1 MQCEEVREQ
10 FADYVIRGAE
20 EPASLQIAQHLMT
33 CESCRTEAEDL
44 KILWTALG
52 AIPPGAEPGP
62 GARASFN
69 LMLEAY
75 KHGLERP
82 AARSWWQGM
91 NTWLGGWWPR
101 QPTYQVILALAL
113 LAVGVMV
120 GFLAHSSRSLYNIQ
134 PDPEIVELRDE
145 LLATRDELLAT
156 RQMVALSLMQQQ
168 SASERLKG
176 VNWSYQLRQPGG
188 EVLTALLSTLMHDPN
203 VNVRL
208 ATVEALR
215 QFGDQTVVR
224 QGILEAFTHQESP
237 MVQVALIDLVVDLH
251 EKESIATLRQLT
263 QDSKIDVSVRDRA
276 QKGLAEM
283 E

>member
-1 MQCEEVREQ
+1 MHCEEVREQ

-20 EPASLQIAQHLMT
+20 DPASLQIAQHLMT
-33 CESCRTEAEDL
+33 CESCRTEAEEL
-44 KILWTALG
+44 KTLWTALD
-52 AIPPGAEPGP
+52 AIPPGAEPSLT
-62 GARASFN
+62 ARTSFN

-75 KHGLERP
+75 KHGLEQP
-82 AARSWWQGM
+82 AARSWWQGV
-91 NTWLGGWWPR
+91 NTWIGEWWPR
-101 QPTYQVILALAL
+101 QPAYQVTLALGL
-113 LAVGVMV
+113 LALGVMI
-120 GFLAHSSRSLYNIQ
+120 GFLVHSSRILYNFQ
-134 PDPEIVELRDE
+134 PNPEIADLRVELSK
-145 LLATRDELLAT
+145 T
-156 RQMVALSLMQQQ
+156 RQMVAISLMQQQ

-188 EVLTALLSTLMHDPN
+188 EVLTALLNTLMHDPN

-215 QFGDQTVVR
+215 QFGDQPVVR
-224 QGILEAFTHQESP
+224 KGILEAFTHQESP

-251 EKESIATLRQLT
+251 EKASIATLKQLT
-263 QDSKIDVSVRDRA
+263 QDSKLDVSVRDRA